1 MQAVIL
7 AAGLGT
13 RLKHVTQDVPKP
25 LVPLNGK
32 PMIGHTL
39 GTLLAFDHIE
49 KIIIVTG
56 HKSQQLEGYISSTF
70 HAAGERIALRHNQW
84 FDRGSILTIRTA
96 APLVEDTL
104 MIMNADHIYPP
115 PLLAKLMATS
125 REVMIG
131 CDRDRALTNDDMK
144 VLLEVGRLVDISKA
158 LPTYDAGYIGLTVVD
173 RSLIPEYFSS
183 VESVLEQEGDG
194 AVVERVLL
202 NLARRGLQPH
212 ECDLSG
218 FGWFEVDTPEDLAV
232 ATEGLKGWKS
242 AS

>member
-1 MQAVIL
+1 
-7 AAGLGT
+7 
-13 RLKHVTQDVPKP
+13 
-25 LVPLNGK
+25 
-32 PMIGHTL
+32 
-39 GTLLAFDHIE
+39 
-49 KIIIVTG
+49 
-56 HKSQQLEGYISSTF
+56 
-70 HAAGERIALRHNQW
+70 
-84 FDRGSILTIRTA
+84 
-96 APLVEDTL
+96 